1 MEKIRRMMK
10 KCLHKMKHTSNLHQW
25 FLTLQKIQSYLNRRP
40 ISLSNNLEIL
50 CPEDINSL
58 KSPFSPSPTLEH
70 FVNQSD
76 ENVKLFCQKWKHLY
90 FDFLYRQQKWFKSD
104 SLAVGNLV
112 VIMDTLNSFNFP
124 SLGRIIKID
133 KDRCGIER
141 YFHVL
146 HKTRG
151 SNQSRVLRRPA
162 QALCLISEVDGD
174 NRVEADFPDH
184 SSDVELEDDGG
195 EISGNGD
202 QIVTPDDTQEEHL
215 MPSDGIANNLE
226 ENVIDPPVN
235 EEGDDLEN
243 IDLSIPEK
251 DPVPVED
258 NIEIPAVRVLHPEN
272 IQSIIDIVPRK
283 KIQKRKKKKQS

>member
-1 MEKIRRMMK
+1 M
-10 KCLHKMKHTSNLHQW
+10 
-25 FLTLQKIQSYLNRRP
+25 
-40 ISLSNNLEIL
+40 
-50 CPEDINSL
+50 
-58 KSPFSPSPTLEH
+58 
-70 FVNQSD
+70 
-76 ENVKLFCQKWKHLY
+76 
-90 FDFLYRQQKWFKSD
+90 
-104 SLAVGNLV
+104 
-112 VIMDTLNSFNFP
+112 
-124 SLGRIIKID
+124 
-133 KDRCGIER
+133 
-141 YFHVL
+141 
-146 HKTRG
+146 
-151 SNQSRVLRRPA
+151 RPA
-162 QALCLISEVDGD
+162 QALCLISEVNGD

-283 KIQKRKKKKQS
+283 KVQKRKKKKQS